1 MEISFT
7 IAESSQESNAPEF
20 KDKHTFVYRRV
31 PFLNVTKPFYEI
43 ENLVLLKN
51 FWSVLLK
58 ETLLL
63 RGKETTPR
71 NPELLI
77 LMLPQEESCHR

>member
-20 KDKHTFVYRRV
+20 KDNHTFVYRRA
-31 PFLNVTKPFYEI
+31 PFLNVTKPSYESK
-43 ENLVLLKN
+43 NLVLLKK

-63 RGKETTPR
+63 RAKETTPR
-71 NPELLI
+71 NPELPI
-77 LMLPQEESCHR
+77 LMLPQENSCHR